1 MTNKY
6 NNWERLEQ
14 VIAYTKLSAHGF
26 AMSIGLTRSENIY
39 HIKRGNFGISEDFA
53 ERIVQHYPEINPT
66 WLLSGVGNMLRET
79 ESTATIVPFYEG
91 DIEQILKSYGN
102 MPPSG
107 THQLP
112 YQCDC
117 DIVLRTSSKAMVQ
130 PGTAATDLF
139 LKHYAVKDIVQGN
152 EYILRMD
159 NTVLWRKV
167 RSVKDSPDL
176 WRLVAFDRV
185 AYPDTFINKSD
196 IRDAWRVIARLA
208 ILVR

>member
-14 VIAYTKLSAHGF
+14 VIAYTKQSAHSF
-26 AMSIGLTRSENIY
+26 AMSIGMTRSENIY
-39 HIKRGNFGISEDFA
+39 HIKRGNFGISDDLA

-79 ESTATIVPFYEG
+79 KTKAVRVPFYEG
-91 DIEQILKSYGN
+91 DIEQILLSYSTLR
-102 MPPSG
+102 PLEYY
-107 THQLP
+107 QLP

-117 DIVLRTSSKAMVQ
+117 DIVVRIASKAMAQ
-130 PGTAATDLF
+130 PGTAATDLL
-139 LKHYAVKDIVQGN
+139 LKCSTVEDIVQGN
-152 EYILRMD
+152 EYLIRMD
-159 NTVLWRKV
+159 NEVLWRKV
-167 RSVKDSPDL
+167 RSVKDKPDV

-185 AYPDTFINKSD
+185 AFPDIFINKRD

-208 ILVR
+208 ILVS